1 MKDVHSCR
9 CHRSL
14 VLLLLVSAIAAPSV
28 TAELRWSRVPG
39 VDLATVSV
47 GPSGVWGLDKD
58 GKVFYGKGTYNRPG
72 NEGSDWADV
81 FGEKHSILSCEVDG
95 SVAILSCEVG
105 GSVAI
110 LSCEVDGSVAMPSCE
125 VDGSMAILSCEV
137 DGSVAMPSCEVDGSM
152 AIVLGRSL

>member
-1 MKDVHSCR
+1 M
-9 CHRSL
+9 
-14 VLLLLVSAIAAPSV
+14 
-28 TAELRWSRVPG
+28 PG

-58 GKVFYGKGTYNRPG
+58 DKVFYGKGTYNRPG

-81 FGEKHSILSCEVDG
+81 FGEKHSILSCEVD
-95 SVAILSCEVG
+95 